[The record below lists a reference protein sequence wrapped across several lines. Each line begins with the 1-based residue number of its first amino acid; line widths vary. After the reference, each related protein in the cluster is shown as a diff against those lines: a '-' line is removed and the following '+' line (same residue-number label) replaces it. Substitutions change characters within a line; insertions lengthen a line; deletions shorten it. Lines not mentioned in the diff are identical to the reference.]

1 MLPLKT
7 LNLNCIL
14 LWTGGIILS
23 IFILS
28 GILAAIYLI
37 INKTE
42 KGHRIKG
49 ILSLCYDCAASIYSL
64 NGLIA
69 ILFISSIFL
78 IFYTVSQRDSN
89 NIELTI
95 ITISFTLATIIPYIV
110 GRSIAKNEIDM
121 IVEKKFEE
129 RFKKLSKNYSNSL
142 FTLTK
147 NNAHTRRIAADLLLI
162 KNDAIY
168 QVWALGWAAEAIIGY
183 ALIHNEYPN
192 SIRYAKECCNII
204 RKVLKSITNIDE
216 IKTESDNKD
225 IFERTLKSLLSM
237 HAVIE
242 MYKFPIDIVQ
252 DSEKSNLLNKEKE
265 LYDVARR
272 ERKDLTKESLI
283 SKCRLSDISYA
294 DNFEL
299 ANIIKNHITENFG
312 SDS

>member
-7 LNLNCIL
+7 LNLNCL
-14 LWTGGIILS
+14 FLWTGGIILS

-42 KGHRIKG
+42 KGHRIQG

-95 ITISFTLATIIPYIV
+95 VTISFTLAAIIPYIV

-147 NNAHTRRIAADLLLI
+147 NNAHTRRIAADLLLLN
-162 KNDAIY
+162 KDGIY

-204 RKVLKSITNIDE
+204 GKVLNPDLKIKE
-216 IKTESDNKD
+216 IEPEDDNKD
-225 IFERTLKSLLSM
+225 IFDRIKVTSPPGLCCDLLVSSRTLGGVLFL
-237 HAVIE
+237 
-242 MYKFPIDIVQ
+242 
-252 DSEKSNLLNKEKE
+252 
-265 LYDVARR
+265 
-272 ERKDLTKESLI
+272 
-283 SKCRLSDISYA
+283 
-294 DNFEL
+294 
-299 ANIIKNHITENFG
+299 
-312 SDS
+312 